1 MAPSSEEIYKTVN
14 EILDE
19 TLVPDDPVKP
29 ESTLLGDLGA
39 ESIDFLDIMHQ
50 LEKSFDL
57 SLNREDFYPD
67 DILTDEQFVQEGR
80 VTDAGVAALKERMP
94 YADLSSFENDP
105 SLKNFGDLLTVQ
117 DLCQMVVHK
126 LALGGDAE

>member
-1 MAPSSEEIYKTVN
+1 MAPSSEEIYQTVS
-14 EILDE
+14 EILEE
-19 TLVPDDPVKP
+19 TLVPDDPVTP

-67 DILTDEQFVQEGR
+67 DILTDEQFVQDGR
-80 VTDAGVAALKERMP
+80 VTEAGITALKERMP
-94 YADLSSFENDP
+94 YADLSSFESDP

-117 DLCQMVVHK
+117 DLCKMVVHK
-126 LALGGDAE
+126 LSVGGDAE

>member
-1 MAPSSEEIYKTVN
+1 MAPSSEEIYQTVS

-19 TLVPDDPVKP
+19 TLVPDDPVTP
-29 ESTLLGDLGA
+29 EATLLGDLGA

-50 LEKSFDL
+50 LEKSFEL

-67 DILTDEQFVQEGR
+67 DILTDEQYVQDGR
-80 VTDAGVAALKERMP
+80 VTEAGIEALKARMP
-94 YADLSSFENDP
+94 YADLSSFESDP

-117 DLCQMVVHK
+117 DLCKMVEYK
-126 LALGGDAE
+126 LSASSGAE